1 MSTTLEATATV
12 TVETEWVSFP
22 FTYAGK
28 SFNSKVKAKTR
39 KLQDIQNLPAGI
51 FASLNEQCLT
61 ELATITASTTR
72 EHDLA
77 ELERLNAGA
86 HWAIVELAGE

>member
-1 MSTTLEATATV
+1 MTTATV
-12 TVETEWVSFP
+12 KLWEEFP
-22 FTYAGK
+22 FTYEGK
-28 SFNSKVKAKTR
+28 SFISKVSVDSR
-39 KLQDIQNLPAGI
+39 QLQSIVNLPAGI
-51 FASLNEQCLT
+51 FASLNEQCLA

-86 HWAIVELAGE
+86 HWAKVELAGE

>member
-1 MSTTLEATATV
+1 MTTAHQLQQETA
-12 TVETEWVSFP
+12 TEWVSFP

-28 SFNSKVKAKTR
+28 SFNSKVKASTR
-39 KLQDIQNLPAGI
+39 GLQNILNLPAGI
-51 FASLNEQCLT
+51 FSSLNQQCLA

>member
-1 MSTTLEATATV
+1 MTTAHQLQEETA
-12 TVETEWVSFP
+12 TEWVSFP

-77 ELERLNAGA
+77 ELERLSAGSS
-86 HWAIVELAGE
+86 WAILELAGE